1 MVSEVD
7 GVYSYKYVSVNN
19 IDAAYITSPSNFN
32 GDLSLSYKLVST
44 AGNGKFTGVSEI
56 TDQIISYLPVSET
69 GADAGTIVISDTID
83 GAEVSVE
90 SSIIAV
96 VESSDALV
104 TKYFTIDGGDLSETR
119 TIQFSN
125 FPDGLSAYVNGALIT
140 PSGGKLSFVVNGVDK
155 TEVSFVGTEALIQSQ
170 FGLLDGI
177 KAVIISKEEEADAST
192 GTTVNFSFD
201 IGGAYGLNVGKLL

>member
-1 MVSEVD
+1 MEVD

-32 GDLSLSYKLVST
+32 GDVSLSYKLVST

-56 TDQIISYLPVSET
+56 TDQTISYLPVSET

-96 VESSDALV
+96 VRV
-104 TKYFTIDGGDLSETR
+104 QTR
-119 TIQFSN
+119 
-125 FPDGLSAYVNGALIT
+125 L
-140 PSGGKLSFVVNGVDK
+140 
-155 TEVSFVGTEALIQSQ
+155 
-170 FGLLDGI
+170 
-177 KAVIISKEEEADAST
+177 
-192 GTTVNFSFD
+192 
-201 IGGAYGLNVGKLL
+201 

>member
-1 MVSEVD
+1 MV
-7 GVYSYKYVSVNN
+7 
-19 IDAAYITSPSNFN
+19 
-32 GDLSLSYKLVST
+32 
-44 AGNGKFTGVSEI
+44 EI
-56 TDQIISYLPVSET
+56 YP
-69 GADAGTIVISDTID
+69 
-83 GAEVSVE
+83 
-90 SSIIAV
+90 
-96 VESSDALV
+96 
-104 TKYFTIDGGDLSETR
+104 KPR

-125 FPDGLSAYVNGALIT
+125 LPDGLSAYVNGALIT

-201 IGGAYGLNVGKLL
+201 IGGAYGLNVGKSVVESPLEGEAVELGSK